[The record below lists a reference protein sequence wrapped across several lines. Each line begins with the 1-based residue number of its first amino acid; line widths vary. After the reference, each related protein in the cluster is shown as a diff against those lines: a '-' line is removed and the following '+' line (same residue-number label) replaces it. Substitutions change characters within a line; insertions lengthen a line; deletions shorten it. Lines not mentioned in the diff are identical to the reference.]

1 MSIHTS
7 LAAWA
12 MVFCAALG
20 AASASA
26 GPVLERIRQ
35 SGKIVIGH
43 RDASVPFSYLDA
55 EGKPVGY
62 AIDLCMK
69 LTEAVRKKLA
79 LNSLKV
85 EFLPVTSATRIAA
98 VAQDKVDLECESTT
112 NNAERR
118 QTVAF
123 AVPHYITG
131 ARFLVRADSRA
142 LALKDFEGKTLVSTT
157 GTTPL
162 KAVNQANRERLM
174 SIRVVEVPDHVR
186 GVEMVERG
194 EADGFVMDEVLLVG
208 LISSRADPG
217 KLRVVGKYLTIEP
230 LGIMLPK
237 NDPEFKQV
245 VDTEMKRLIKSR
257 EAVALHDQWFT
268 RPIPPKGRSLDLPMN
283 YLLKDFWKYPS
294 DWVPN

>member
-1 MSIHTS
+1 MNRSTIR
-7 LAAWA
+7 AAWP
-12 MVFCAALG
+12 MVLCAALL
-20 AASASA
+20 AASAHA
-26 GPVLERIRQ
+26 GPALERIRQ
-35 SGKIVIGH
+35 SGKVVIGH

-55 EGKPVGY
+55 DRKPVGY

-79 LNSLKV
+79 LSSLAV
-85 EFLPVTSATRIAA
+85 EFLPVTSATRIAS
-98 VAQDKVDLECESTT
+98 VVQGKVDLECESTT

-131 ARFLVRADSRA
+131 ARFLVRADSRI
-142 LALKDFEGKTLVSTT
+142 LELKDFEGKTLVSTT

-162 KAVNQANRERLM
+162 KAVHQANRERLM
-174 SIRVVEVPDHVR
+174 GIRVVEVPDHVR

-208 LISSRADPG
+208 LISSRPDPG

-237 NDPEFKQV
+237 SDPEFKQI
-245 VDTEMKRLIKSR
+245 VDTEMKRLINSR
-257 EAVALHDQWFT
+257 EALALHDRWFT

>member
-1 MSIHTS
+1 MSINTS
-7 LAAWA
+7 VAAWA
-12 MVFCAALG
+12 MVLCAALG

-69 LTEAVRKKLA
+69 LTEGVRKKLA

-98 VAQDKVDLECESTT
+98 VAEGKVDLECESTT

-131 ARFLVRADSRA
+131 ARFLVRSDSRA
-142 LALKDFEGKTLVSTT
+142 LELKDFEGKTLVSTT

-174 SIRVVEVPDHVR
+174 GIRVVEVPDHIR

-208 LISSRADPG
+208 LISSRADPA

-237 NDPEFKQV
+237 SDPEFKQV
-245 VDTEMKRLIKSR
+245 VDAELKRLINSR
-257 EAVALHDQWFT
+257 EAQALHDRWFT
-268 RPIPPKGRSLDLPMN
+268 QPIAPNGRSLGLPMS

>member
-1 MSIHTS
+1 MSSNTPR
-7 LAAWA
+7 AARL
-12 MVFCAALG
+12 MIFCAALV
-20 AASASA
+20 AASAHA

-55 EGKPVGY
+55 DRKPVGY

-79 LNSLKV
+79 LNSLAV
-85 EFLPVTSATRIAA
+85 EFLPVTSATRIAS
-98 VAQDKVDLECESTT
+98 VVQGKVDLECESTT

-118 QTVAF
+118 QSVAF

-131 ARFLVRADSRA
+131 ARFLVRADSRI
-142 LALKDFEGKTLVSTT
+142 LELKDFEGKTLVSTT

-162 KAVNQANRERLM
+162 KAVNQANRERLIG
-174 SIRVVEVPDHVR
+174 IRVVEVPDHVR

-237 NDPEFKQV
+237 NDPEFKQI
-245 VDTEMKRLIKSR
+245 VDTEMKRLINAR
-257 EAVALHDQWFT
+257 EALALHDRWFT

>member
-1 MSIHTS
+1 MSINTS
-7 LAAWA
+7 VAAWA
-12 MVFCAALG
+12 MVLCAALG

-55 EGKPVGY
+55 EHKPVGY

-69 LTEAVRKKLA
+69 LSEAVRKKLA

-98 VAQDKVDLECESTT
+98 VAEGKVDLECESTT

-131 ARFLVRADSRA
+131 ARFLVRSDSRA
-142 LALKDFEGKTLVSTT
+142 LELKDFEGKTLVSTT

-174 SIRVVEVPDHVR
+174 RIRVVEVPDHIR

-208 LISSRADPG
+208 LISSRADPA

-237 NDPEFKQV
+237 SDSEFKQV
-245 VDTEMKRLIKSR
+245 VDTEMKRLINSR
-257 EAVALHDQWFT
+257 EALALHDRWFT
-268 RPIPPKGRSLDLPMN
+268 QPIAPNGRSLELPMS